1 MLKLFFL
8 ICYLYSVFFFC
19 HLLAGLS
26 MLPLFK
32 RDAYEKEGKENIV
45 HDKFLEFERQESKI

>member
-1 MLKLFFL
+1 
-8 ICYLYSVFFFC
+8 
-19 HLLAGLS
+19 